1 LHSELKLTLK
11 IIMSRF
17 YRLTIT
23 ERVATLEVIVEL
35 PGSLWEGQS
44 KDVVHPRLNV
54 VAADAV
60 RQRWRMLHPDEPYPV
75 IMPER
80 FEIQSLSDFD
90 SNMMV
95 AAPGFGPFSVLG
107 ARAYI
112 TKFPSGLAF

>member
-1 LHSELKLTLK
+1 
-11 IIMSRF
+11 MSRF
-17 YRLTIT
+17 FRLTIT

-60 RQRWRMLHPDEPYPV
+60 RQRWRMIHPKEDYPP
-75 IMPER
+75 IMPEH
-80 FEIQSLSDFD
+80 FEIEPLGDFSQSG
-90 SNMMV
+90 V
-95 AAPGFGPFSVLG
+95 APGFGPFSVLG

>member
-1 LHSELKLTLK
+1 
-11 IIMSRF
+11 MSRF

-60 RQRWRMLHPDEPYPV
+60 RQRWRMLHPEEDYPP
-75 IMPER
+75 IMPEH
-80 FEIQSLSDFD
+80 FELEPLWGLCFKKK
-90 SNMMV
+90 
-95 AAPGFGPFSVLG
+95 AALLPASVL
-107 ARAYI
+107 
-112 TKFPSGLAF
+112 LAFLALALT